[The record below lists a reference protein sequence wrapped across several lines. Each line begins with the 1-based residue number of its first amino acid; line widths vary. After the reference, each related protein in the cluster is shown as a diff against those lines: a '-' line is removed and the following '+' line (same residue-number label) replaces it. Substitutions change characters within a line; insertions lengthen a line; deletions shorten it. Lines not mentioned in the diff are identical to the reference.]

1 MGGGVSSDRSAEGGL
16 FGVGAEAAERALE
29 RGCAGEKG
37 SIGRD
42 VGGWRWWNL

>member
-1 MGGGVSSDRSAEGGL
+1 MGGDVSSDRSAKGGL

-29 RGCAGEKG
+29 RGCAGEKR

-42 VGGWRWWNL
+42 VGG